1 MSKKHVYREGD
12 LVRVVQPFVYQRCGY
27 PYDIVKEGQRLGDTF
42 AEDIVALIDKMDP
55 REDLTPVRPPVKT
68 ARGMQLEALFVEN
81 SPFVP
86 QGFAGMGSDYH
97 DLCSRFARIIAQR
110 RGFGGNERRIYTE
123 DRVDLHGAVL
133 RVSSKFVRKTGFLR
147 TERISGR
154 LDAQRRVAAGPI
166 TLRVYVAMPG
176 LPTKAVVVEGQIEGG
191 RSYQLLVRVDPDGR
205 ATAELH

>member
-1 MSKKHVYREGD
+1 VPKKHVYREGD

-55 REDLTPVRPPVKT
+55 REDPTPVRPPVKT

-133 RVSSKFVRKTGFLR
+133 RVSSKFVRKTGTRFGPSSYQSYEGEWDYDSGGLSNEQTHVILR
-147 TERISGR
+147 CHRYNPKWIAS
-154 LDAQRRVAAGPI
+154 LDDVI
-166 TLRVYVAMPG
+166 
-176 LPTKAVVVEGQIEGG
+176 QIEAANVEPAP
-191 RSYQLLVRVDPDGR
+191 Q
-205 ATAELH
+205 TAEIDA